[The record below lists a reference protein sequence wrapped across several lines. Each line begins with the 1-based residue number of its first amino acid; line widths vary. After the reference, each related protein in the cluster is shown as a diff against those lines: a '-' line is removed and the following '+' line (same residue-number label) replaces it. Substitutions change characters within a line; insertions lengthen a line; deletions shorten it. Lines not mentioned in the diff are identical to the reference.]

1 MRIYQVGEI
10 VRLADESLATVKQV
24 IPGPYRLPEGQ
35 AIGGVAREMGGECSY
50 VVENEDGEMLEVR
63 DRDVRNPPKQTAQPQ
78 AKKSAKP
85 EPKKKK

>member
-1 MRIYQVGEI
+1 MRIYQIGEI

-35 AIGGVAREMGGECSY
+35 AIGGVSREMGGECSY
-50 VVENEDGEMLEVR
+50 VVENDQGEMLEVR
-63 DRDVRNPPKQTAQPQ
+63 DRDVRNPPKQTAES
-78 AKKSAKP
+78 AKKAAKP